1 MSEIFTQF
9 SKNPVSV
16 LINFIVLYASHSN
29 KTDDYINSLNTTGLK
44 NLVRSRRSLSNVHI
58 YTFAVKR
65 YVLCVSLTIVK
76 QNGILLGGS
85 VSSYQELANRMMSS
99 IEEFQEAFQL
109 FDSRG
114 DGKIHV
120 AQIGDALRA
129 LGQNPTESDV
139 KKFTHQHKPD
149 ERISFE
155 VFLPIYQAI
164 SKARTSDTADDFI
177 EGLRHFDKD
186 GNGFISSAE
195 LRHLLTTLGEKLS
208 DEEVETLLAG
218 HEDSQ
223 GNINYEDFV
232 RQVMC
237 G

>member
-1 MSEIFTQF
+1 MLQCILHLASNPHPLEIFHH
-9 SKNPVSV
+9 
-16 LINFIVLYASHSN
+16 NFNRFRILVLYT
-29 KTDDYINSLNTTGLK
+29 KYIKWLKINT
-44 NLVRSRRSLSNVHI
+44 
-58 YTFAVKR
+58 
-65 YVLCVSLTIVK
+65 
-76 QNGILLGGS
+76 S
-85 VSSYQELANRMMSS
+85 VA
-99 IEEFQEAFQL
+99 EFQEAFQL

-164 SKARTSDTADDFI
+164 SKSRTSDTADDFI

-195 LRHLLTTLGEKLS
+195 LRHLLTTLGIYHS
-208 DEEVETLLAG
+208 FIGIISISSIYIRFLLY
-218 HEDSQ
+218 
-223 GNINYEDFV
+223 IL
-232 RQVMC
+232 
-237 G
+237 

>member
-1 MSEIFTQF
+1 MASYSEDQ
-9 SKNPVSV
+9 
-16 LINFIVLYASHSN
+16 
-29 KTDDYINSLNTTGLK
+29 
-44 NLVRSRRSLSNVHI
+44 
-58 YTFAVKR
+58 
-65 YVLCVSLTIVK
+65 
-76 QNGILLGGS
+76 
-85 VSSYQELANRMMSS
+85 LA
-99 IEEFQEAFQL
+99 EFQEAFQL

-139 KKFTHQHKPD
+139 KKFTHQHKLD

>member
-1 MSEIFTQF
+1 MRERYESI
-9 SKNPVSV
+9 
-16 LINFIVLYASHSN
+16 IVFPCEYNCDNRRFFCIAS
-29 KTDDYINSLNTTGLK
+29 
-44 NLVRSRRSLSNVHI
+44 
-58 YTFAVKR
+58 
-65 YVLCVSLTIVK
+65 
-76 QNGILLGGS
+76 
-85 VSSYQELANRMMSS
+85 
-99 IEEFQEAFQL
+99 EFQEAFQL

-164 SKARTSDTADDFI
+164 SKSRTSDTADDFI

-195 LRHLLTTLGEKLS
+195 LRHLLTTLGMRNKRWFHLYDCS
-208 DEEVETLLAG
+208 NLT
-218 HEDSQ
+218 
-223 GNINYEDFV
+223 I
-232 RQVMC
+232 
-237 G
+237 